1 MKKRILSALLALVM
15 VLALLPATALAATA
29 PNASSPGDSG
39 RTNVRYYDKKQPTLL
54 DASGQSIGP
63 GWYYQFQMDV
73 GNNRKETRYAEI
85 TYGVVSG
92 NSTSGTWYASA
103 DAALASQA
111 SFTLLD
117 NQNISTLAKNLTV
130 DTNGHTLSITSADMT
145 KVTSLTVT
153 DARYA
158 AAQKAGL
165 SGSQGS
171 VNWSINNNSNG
182 TQSFTL
188 TLRNGGK
195 LSGSVTLINPANHT
209 ITMTDYAQISGS
221 VNMSGNATNTNA
233 QNVSLSNNCEITG
246 KVTLTGNSSRVNV
259 ASSKL
264 TGGLSLT
271 GTGTQ
276 LMVNG
281 IVSKVGAVTL
291 SSGTAT
297 TGANA
302 TVTISQGT
310 VDSIAQDSTDK
321 LKSPIKITVGENGS
335 VSGATTIDKSATIIV
350 NQGTMGAVTL
360 PSGSLTVNGPSAR
373 LGALT
378 LNGTGNTTFKVAGT
392 GNSITNVSAGNG
404 TSLSVDI
411 AAEISNTFGAVSL
424 NGYKGHGIKGGT
436 YTSTAPTADALANS
450 GNEALIYQCVGGG
463 STTFYTSAQL
473 ADGLYKQVTT
483 TGTLTI
489 VGQDTNSTIK
499 GVITFTR
506 GTNEAGKL
514 NYYGVTTIAML
525 PNKAL
530 GTVVATWTDTTHG
543 NKTYNAGGSY
553 DAPQGGGNVTLS
565 TQGAS
570 QVVTKINGLGVLTTG
585 DNANITASL
594 NGNVITLSGAV
605 KPIGGIASFQLN
617 LLTDLVNSDTQKQ
630 VEIPVWVNYDTVN
643 KRTFFGNQA
652 NLTGGLTVNADGSRL
667 TLFDGSTY
675 YTLNGSGLRV
685 MDENFKTDV
694 DPTGAVKAT
703 YTGTGDAA
711 TKQYVA
717 NLIQGTLDEDTAA
730 SFDWRRSTAVK
741 QAVNAVQ
748 AGITSSQVQNWRDQ
762 AQRKAWQNHYSGSPT
777 KDQYTTDPVSKD
789 YTEVYLV
796 PYLNVTASKFNQNG
810 TLTAALSVYYRVEV
824 RKGSDATTA
833 IEVQAGRALGTLGE
847 EFDIGVVVKFGGTL
861 NTMLTAGNNN
871 AYMRQDDTY
880 VYKNDSD
887 KAFTISH
894 SGRTGLGTIVIDQ
907 TAPLVM
913 LERNRGATNTTHVG
927 KGQTAYY
934 TTLQAAVN
942 DTQPQPKNHEDRI
955 TVLNGYKASD
965 SIDVTGLAR
974 TFYIKAEGNTTLTR
988 ASNNFTMTPDT
999 TGSLWT
1005 VQLAKETATGT
1016 VAIYVTDVANGNASA
1031 SIVRAKAGD
1040 TVTITT
1046 NPNSGYY
1053 TLGVSAVGSNNTS
1066 IAVSGSGNSW
1076 SFKVPDNVVSVTV
1089 TPNFGVGGGQVSI
1102 NVNNATNGSAT
1113 VSSGTNNVTQGS
1125 TITVYTVPRAGY
1137 RATGVSVYFNNGTS
1151 VNATN
1156 TGTNT
1161 WVFTVPAGATTATV
1175 TPSFTVET
1183 GLPFT
1188 DVGSNDFYLQYVN
1201 FVYKH
1206 GMMEGFG
1213 NKYTFNGNGNVTRA
1227 QIVLIL
1233 YRLSGSPSVSGVTK
1247 FSDVPANQWYS
1258 AAVAWASNNNIVNGR
1273 SNSIFDPGTAV
1284 TRQELAAILYRYNNY
1299 RGLSNG
1305 NLSNLSQFTDRG
1317 YVQSYAK
1324 EAMQWAVGN
1333 GIISG
1338 TTNTTLSPNGTA
1350 IRYQA
1355 AAMLTRYCQ
1364 NFLKMS

>member
-15 VLALLPATALAATA
+15 VLALLPATVFAAAAETGKT
-29 PNASSPGDSG
+29 S
-39 RTNVRYYDKKQPTLL
+39 VRYYDKVQPNLL
-54 DASGQSIGP
+54 DESGQKIGP
-63 GWYYQFQMDV
+63 GWYYQFQKDV
-73 GNNRKETRYAEI
+73 GNNRKETRYAKVD
-85 TYGVVSG
+85 TGVVTG
-92 NSTSGTWYASA
+92 TSTSGTWYESA
-103 DAALASQA
+103 DAALAKGQT
-111 SFTLLD
+111 SFTLLSG
-117 NQNISTLAKNLTV
+117 QTISDLNRNLTV
-130 DTNGHTLSITSADMT
+130 DTNGNTLNISGADMT

-158 AAQKAGL
+158 AAQKVGDNTV
-165 SGSQGS
+165 SQGAVS
-171 VNWSINNNSNG
+171 WNLTNSGTG

-188 TLRNGGK
+188 TLRNGGQ
-195 LSGSVTLINPANHT
+195 LSGGVSLTNPANHT
-209 ITMTDYAQISGS
+209 ITMTDYAKIEGS
-221 VNMSGNATNTNA
+221 VTMSGNAATNANA
-233 QNVSLSNNCEITG
+233 QNVSLSNYSKITG
-246 KVTLTGNSSRVNV
+246 AVELTGNSSRVNV
-259 ASSKL
+259 ASSEMGAL
-264 TGGLSLT
+264 TLK

-276 LMVNG
+276 LTVNG
-281 IVSKVGAVTL
+281 IISKVGAVTL
-291 SSGTAT
+291 NSAQSKT
-297 TGANA
+297 TGTNA
-302 TVTISQGT
+302 TVNISQGQ
-310 VDSIAQDSTDK
+310 VESITQTADD
-321 LKSPIKITVGENGS
+321 LKSNIKITVGENGS
-335 VSGATTIDKSATIIV
+335 VGAITIVNGADITV
-350 NQGTMGAVTL
+350 NQGSTGTITL
-360 PSGSLTVNGPSAR
+360 PSGTLTVNGPSAR

-392 GNSITNVSAGNG
+392 GNSIASVSASNG
-404 TSLSVDI
+404 TSLKVDI

-424 NGYKGHGIKGGT
+424 DGYKGHGIKGGT

-450 GNEALIYQCVGGG
+450 GNEALIYQATDSSNV
-463 STTFYTSAQL
+463 TTFYTSAQL
-473 ADGLYKQVTT
+473 ADGLYKQATKG
-483 TGTLTI
+483 GTLTI
-489 VGQDTNSTIK
+489 VGQTT
-499 GVITFTR
+499 GAQGTITFKR
-506 GTNEAGKL
+506 GSDTAGVLTYK
-514 NYYGVTTIAML
+514 GVTTIPML

-530 GTVVATWTDTTHG
+530 GTPVATWTDTTNK

-553 DAPQGGGNVTLS
+553 DVPQGVSGTNFVLA

-570 QVVTKINGLGVLTTG
+570 QVVTKINGLNLATG
-585 DNANITASL
+585 TGANHNITASL

-605 KPIGGIASFQLN
+605 EPIGGIASFQLN
-617 LLTDLVNSDTQKQ
+617 LLTDLVDENQKQ
-630 VEIPVWVNYDTVN
+630 VIIPVWVNYNSVN
-643 KRTFFGNQA
+643 KRTYFGNQT
-652 NLTGGLTVNADGSRL
+652 LDGGLTVNADGSRL

-694 DPTGAVKAT
+694 DPAGAVKAT

-717 NLIQGTLDEDTAA
+717 NLIQGTLDGDTAA
-730 SFDWRRSTAVK
+730 SFDWSRSTAVK

-847 EFDIGVVVKFGGTL
+847 EFDIGVVVKFGSTL

-880 VYKNDSD
+880 VYKNDSG

-913 LERNRGATNTTHVG
+913 LKRDANATNTTHVPAG
-927 KGQTAYY
+927 AIAYY

-942 DTQPQPKNHEDRI
+942 DTQPQPKHYEDRI

>member
-15 VLALLPATALAATA
+15 VLALLPATVFAAAAETGKT
-29 PNASSPGDSG
+29 S
-39 RTNVRYYDKKQPTLL
+39 VRYYDKVQTNLL
-54 DASGQSIGP
+54 DASGQKIGP

-73 GNNRKETRYAEI
+73 GNNRKETRYAKVDS
-85 TYGVVSG
+85 GVVTG
-92 NSTSGTWYASA
+92 TSTSGTWYESA
-103 DAALASQA
+103 QAALDKGQT
-111 SFTLLD
+111 SFTLLSSSD
-117 NQNISTLAKNLTV
+117 TISNLNRNLTV
-130 DTNGHTLSITSADMT
+130 DTNGNTLNISGADMT

-158 AAQKAGL
+158 AAQKVGDNTV
-165 SGSQGS
+165 SQGT
-171 VNWSINNNSNG
+171 VNWSLTNSGAG

-188 TLRNGGK
+188 TLRNGGQ
-195 LSGSVTLINPANHT
+195 LSGGVSLTNPANHT
-209 ITMTDYAQISGS
+209 ITMTDYAKIDGS
-221 VNMSGNATNTNA
+221 VTMSGNATTNANA
-233 QNVSLSNNCEITG
+233 QNVSLSNYSKITG
-246 KVTLTGNSSRVNV
+246 AVELTGNSSRVNV
-259 ASSKL
+259 ASSEMGAL
-264 TGGLSLT
+264 TLK

-276 LMVNG
+276 LTVNG
-281 IVSKVGAVTL
+281 IISKVGAVTL
-291 SSGTAT
+291 NSAQSKT
-297 TGANA
+297 TGTNA
-302 TVTISQGT
+302 TVNISQGSVT
-310 VDSIAQDSTDK
+310 SITQTTDD
-321 LKSPIKITVGENGS
+321 LKSNIKITVGENGS
-335 VSGATTIDKSATIIV
+335 VGAITIVNGADITV
-350 NQGTMGAVTL
+350 NQGSTGAIDL
-360 PSGSLTVNGPSAR
+360 PSGTLTVNGPSAR

-378 LNGTGNTTFKVAGT
+378 LNSTGNTTFKVAGT
-392 GNSITNVSAGNG
+392 GNSIASVSAQKG
-404 TSLSVDI
+404 TSLKVDI
-411 AAEISNTFGAVSL
+411 AAEISNTFGNVTL
-424 NGYKGHGIKGGT
+424 TDYKGHGIKGGT
-436 YTSTAPTADALANS
+436 YTGTAPTADALANS
-450 GNEALIYQCVGGG
+450 GNEALIYQATDG
-463 STTFYTSAQL
+463 SNVTTFYTSAQL
-473 ADGLYKQVTT
+473 ADGLYKQATN
-483 TGTLTI
+483 GGKLTI
-489 VGQDTNSTIK
+489 VGQTTGTSGT
-499 GVITFTR
+499 ITFKR
-506 GTNEAGKL
+506 GSDTAGVLTYK
-514 NYYGVTTIAML
+514 GVTTIPML

-530 GTVVATWTDTTHG
+530 GTPVATWTDTTNK

-553 DAPQGGGNVTLS
+553 DVPQGVAETNFVLA

-570 QVVTKINGLGVLTTG
+570 QVVTKINGLKTASGTGV
-585 DNANITASL
+585 NHNITASL

-605 KPIGGIASFQLN
+605 EPVGGIATFQLN
-617 LLTDLVNSDTQKQ
+617 LLTDLVDENQKQ
-630 VEIPVWVNYDTVN
+630 VEIPVWVNYNSVN
-643 KRTFFGNQA
+643 KRTYFGNQI
-652 NLTGGLTVNADGSRL
+652 LDGGLTVNADGSRL

-685 MDENFKTDV
+685 MDENFTTDV
-694 DPTGAVKAT
+694 DSSGEVKAT

-730 SFDWRRSTAVK
+730 SFDWSRSTAVK

-762 AQRKAWQNHYSGSPT
+762 AQRKAWQNYYSGSPT
-777 KDQYTTDPVSKD
+777 KDQYTTDPVSSG
-789 YTEVYLV
+789 YTDVWLV
-796 PYLNVTASKFNQNG
+796 PYLNVTASKYNQNG

-824 RKGSDATTA
+824 RKGNDAATA

-847 EFDIGVVVKFGGTL
+847 EFDTGVVVKFGSTL

-880 VYKNDSD
+880 VYKNGSD
-887 KAFTISH
+887 NAFTISH

-913 LERNRGATNTTHVG
+913 LERDAQAKNTTHVPAG
-927 KGQTAYY
+927 GTAYY

-942 DTQPQPKNHEDRI
+942 DTQPQPQPYEDRI

-1053 TLGVSAVGSNNTS
+1053 TLGVSAVGSNNVS

>member
-15 VLALLPATALAATA
+15 VLALLPATVFAAAAETGKT
-29 PNASSPGDSG
+29 S
-39 RTNVRYYDKKQPTLL
+39 VRYYDKVQPNLKHETE
-54 DASGQSIGP
+54 GQDVGP
-63 GWYYQFQMDV
+63 GWFFQTQVTLSD
-73 GNNRKETRYAEI
+73 GKKETRYAQVNS
-85 TYGVVSG
+85 GVVTG
-92 NSTSGTWYASA
+92 TSTSGTWYQNV
-103 DAALASQA
+103 DAALAKGQT
-111 SFTLLD
+111 SFTLLS
-117 NQNISTLAKNLTV
+117 NQTISGTLDRNLTV
-130 DTNGHTLSITSADMT
+130 DTNGHMLTVDNADMA

-153 DARYA
+153 DSQYA
-158 AAQKAGL
+158 AAMKAGR
-165 SGSQGS
+165 SADQGA
-171 VNWSINNNSNG
+171 VNWNIVNSGTG
-182 TQSFTL
+182 TQTFTL
-188 TLRNGGK
+188 TLRDGGQ
-195 LSGSVTLINPANHT
+195 LSGSVTLTNPANHT
-209 ITMTDYAQISGS
+209 ITMTDYAEITSS
-221 VNMSGNATNTNA
+221 VTMSGNATNTNA

-246 KVTLTGNSSRVNV
+246 TVTLTGNSTRVSV
-259 ASSKL
+259 TSSEMGAL
-264 TGGLSLT
+264 NLT

-281 IVSKVGAVTL
+281 IISKVGAVTL

-302 TVTISQGT
+302 TVNISQGQ
-310 VDSIAQDSTDK
+310 VKSITQTTDN
-321 LKSPIKITVGENGS
+321 LKSNIKITVGENGS
-335 VSGATTIDKSATIIV
+335 AGDIMILNGADITV
-350 NQGTMGAVTL
+350 NQGSAGAIIL
-360 PSGSLTVNGPSAR
+360 PSGTLTVNGPSAR

-392 GNSITNVSAGNG
+392 GNSITSVSASNG
-404 TSLSVDI
+404 ASLKVDI

-424 NGYKGHGIKGGT
+424 DGYKGHGIKGGT
-436 YTSTAPTADALANS
+436 YKGTAPTADALANS
-450 GNEALIYQCVGGG
+450 GNEALIYQATDSSKV
-463 STTFYTSAQL
+463 TTFYTSAQL
-473 ADGLYKQVTT
+473 ADGLYKQATKS
-483 TGTLTI
+483 GTLTI
-489 VGQDTNSTIK
+489 VGQTT
-499 GVITFTR
+499 GAQGTITFKR
-506 GTNEAGKL
+506 GSDVAGVL
-514 NYYGVTTIAML
+514 TYRGVTTIPML

-530 GTVVATWTDTTHG
+530 GTPVATWTDTTNK

-553 DAPQGGGNVTLS
+553 DVPQGGGSVTLS

-570 QVVTKINGLGVLTTG
+570 QVVTKINGLSTATG
-585 DNANITASL
+585 TDVNHNITASL

-605 KPIGGIASFQLN
+605 EPIGGIATFQLN
-617 LLTDLVNSDTQKQ
+617 LLTDLVDENQKQ
-630 VEIPVWVNYDTVN
+630 VIIPVWVNYNSVN
-643 KRTFFGNQA
+643 KRTYFGNQT
-652 NLTGGLTVNADGSRL
+652 LDGGLTVNADGSRL

-694 DPTGAVKAT
+694 DPVGAVKAT

-717 NLIQGTLDEDTAA
+717 NLIQGTLDGDTAA
-730 SFDWRRSTAVK
+730 SFNWSRSTAVK

-777 KDQYTTDPVSKD
+777 KDQYTTDPVSKG

-824 RKGSDATTA
+824 RKDSSDPTTA

-847 EFDIGVVVKFGGTL
+847 EFDIGVVVKFGSKL
-861 NTMLTAGNNN
+861 NTMLTAGDNN

-913 LERNRGATNTTHVG
+913 LKRNVDATNTTHVG

-942 DTQPQPKNHEDRI
+942 DTQPQPKNYEDRI

>member
-15 VLALLPATALAATA
+15 VLALLPATAFAATSA
-29 PNASSPGDSG
+29 ESG
-39 RTNVRYYDKKQPTLL
+39 RTSVRYYDKIQPTLL
-54 DASGQSIGP
+54 DAGGAPIGP
-63 GWYYQFQMDV
+63 GWYYQFQYDL
-73 GNNRKETRYAEI
+73 GSGKKETRYAPI
-85 TYGVVSG
+85 GYGVVTG
-92 NSTSGTWYASA
+92 TSTSGTWYQDV
-103 DAALASQA
+103 DAALAKGQT
-111 SFTLLD
+111 SFTLLN
-117 NQNISTLAKNLTV
+117 NQNISGTLDRNLTV
-130 DTNGHTLSITSADMT
+130 DTNGHTLTIGTADMT

-171 VNWSINNNSNG
+171 VNWSINNDGTG

-188 TLRNGGK
+188 TLRDGGQ
-195 LSGSVTLINPANHT
+195 LSGRVQLTNYANHT
-209 ITMTDYAQISGS
+209 ISMKDYAKLYGS
-221 VNMSGNATNTNA
+221 VEMSGNATTHANA
-233 QNVSLSNNCEITG
+233 QNVTLDNHSEITG
-246 KVTLTGNSSRVNV
+246 TVTLTGNSTRVSV
-259 ASSKL
+259 TSSEMGAL
-264 TGGLSLT
+264 NLT

-281 IVSKVGAVTL
+281 IISKVGTVTL
-291 SSGTAT
+291 SSGQSKT
-297 TGANA
+297 TGTNA
-302 TVTISQGT
+302 TVNISQGQ
-310 VDSIAQDSTDK
+310 VKSITQTTDN
-321 LKSPIKITVGENGS
+321 LKSNIKITVGENGS
-335 VSGATTIDKSATIIV
+335 AGDITILNGADITV
-350 NQGTMGAVTL
+350 NQGSAGAIIL
-360 PSGSLTVNGPSAR
+360 PSGTLTVNGPSAR

-392 GNSITNVSAGNG
+392 GNSITSVSASNG
-404 TSLSVDI
+404 TSLKVDI

-424 NGYKGHGIKGGT
+424 GGYKGHGIKGGT
-436 YTSTAPTADALANS
+436 YKDTAPTADALANS
-450 GNEALIYQCVGGG
+450 GNEALIYQATDSSNV
-463 STTFYTSAQL
+463 TTFYTSAQL
-473 ADGLYKQVTT
+473 ADGLYKQATKG
-483 TGTLTI
+483 GTLTI
-489 VGQDTNSTIK
+489 VGQTT
-499 GVITFTR
+499 GAQGTITFKR
-506 GTNEAGKL
+506 GSDVAGVL
-514 NYYGVTTIAML
+514 TYRGVTTIPML

-530 GTVVATWTDTTHG
+530 GTPVATWTDTTNK

-553 DAPQGGGNVTLS
+553 DVPQGVSGTNFVLA

-570 QVVTKINGLGVLTTG
+570 QVVTKINGLNLATG
-585 DNANITASL
+585 TGANHNITASL

-605 KPIGGIASFQLN
+605 EPIGGIASFQLN
-617 LLTDLVNSDTQKQ
+617 LLTDLVDENQKQ
-630 VEIPVWVNYDTVN
+630 VIIPVWVNYNSVN
-643 KRTFFGNQA
+643 KRTYFGNQT
-652 NLTGGLTVNADGSRL
+652 LDGGLTVNADGSRL

-694 DPTGAVKAT
+694 DPAGAVKAT

-730 SFDWRRSTAVK
+730 SFNWSRSTAVK

-824 RKGSDATTA
+824 RKGNDATTA

-847 EFDIGVVVKFGGTL
+847 EFDIGVVVKFGSKL

-880 VYKNDSD
+880 VYKNDSY

-913 LERNRGATNTTHVG
+913 LKRDANATNTTHVG

-942 DTQPQPKNHEDRI
+942 DTQPQPKHYEDRI